1 MGYEDMTPE
10 EMDKD
15 TDWDKGWGDL
25 IKAETV
31 TLEELKEAKIP
42 VLRER
47 NKLIITLPDEFAV
60 KLGTKLS
67 AYFNADKTIIIKEK

>member
-31 TLEELKEAKIP
+31 TPLEELKAAKIP
-42 VLRER
+42 VLREK
-47 NKLIITLPDEFAV
+47 NKKVYVCQEPP
-60 KLGTKLS
+60 S
-67 AYFNADKTIIIKEK
+67 KEGGMRAQDTHRKS